1 MDCIVDFQKRQ
12 GLSGQSLP
20 LGFTF
25 SFPCKQLGL
34 DQVRELSSRSAS
46 RGLRSLVPLRVGRKS
61 RRSVSKGGAAALLN
75 WTVRSPAFP
84 PKAAVPV
91 FGEEA
96 FENGTGLAWC

>member
-1 MDCIVDFQKRQ
+1 MQAARPGPGEGVKFKKCFPGPPIPGSFK
-12 GLSGQSLP
+12 SGQEVEEK
-20 LGFTF
+20 
-25 SFPCKQLGL
+25 CKQG
-34 DQVRELSSRSAS
+34 
-46 RGLRSLVPLRVGRKS
+46 
-61 RRSVSKGGAAALLN
+61 GGAAALLN